1 MASELDEA
9 LYWAGK
15 ASDAH
20 HNVLETVQA
29 SAGKWQ
35 AAIAAFLGAYATV
48 GFIVGPTTL
57 ASLPPTDGKYAIVA
71 ALGLAGIVGVI
82 AVVLANRAAAGF
94 PSVEQ
99 DFPLTGPQMAAAALQ
114 GAQNS
119 RALLRRAILGAAIAG
134 GLALLGSF
142 GILATGLLTPAP
154 APYAVLVTHSG
165 AYCGTLSTSNGAA
178 FVRVAGGRRIPVAG
192 GTITVVTACGGF

>member
-20 HNVLETVQA
+20 HDVFETVQA

-48 GFIVGPTTL
+48 GFVVGPTTL
-57 ASLPPTDGKYAIVA
+57 ASQPTTDWKYAIVT

-82 AVVLANRAAAGF
+82 AVVLANRAADGF

-99 DFPLTGPQMAAAALQ
+99 DLPLTGPQMAAAALR

-119 RALLRRAILGAAIAG
+119 RALLRKAILGAAIAG

-142 GILATGLLTPAP
+142 GILATGLLTSPP

-165 AYCGTLSTSNGAA
+165 AYCGTLSTRNGGA
-178 FVRVAGGRRIPVAG
+178 FVRVPGGRRIPVAG
-192 GTITVVTACGGF
+192 GTITVVSSCGAS